1 MFILCIKLWWLLSI
15 ILFNLYLI
23 EAVEYKFG
31 NNQLVKIE
39 EETRIGVCITGQIGR
54 LELESKIK
62 HIFKPLTDTKLVK
75 VDVVIIL
82 GNESTTVH
90 LNGHEDEN
98 QNKYTNVAEI
108 SSFLKNYTNKVR
120 VVWTKQ
126 PNDPVANLKY
136 RNNVGWWQYPRI
148 SRQYNRTRSHIR
160 QWLNFRRCY
169 DNFVELEFDNQ
180 VRYDAMMRM
189 RDGEW

>member
-82 GNESTTVH
+82 GNESTSVH
-90 LNGHEDEN
+90 LNGHKDEN
-98 QNKYTNVAEI
+98 QNKYINDAEI
-108 SSFLKNYTNKVR
+108 SSFL
-120 VVWTKQ
+120 
-126 PNDPVANLKY
+126 
-136 RNNVGWWQYPRI
+136 NNHLILWQ
-148 SRQYNRTRSHIR
+148 
-160 QWLNFRRCY
+160 F
-169 DNFVELEFDNQ
+169 
-180 VRYDAMMRM
+180 
-189 RDGEW
+189 